1 MSRWLRVLHKRGL
14 AMEKFLL
21 DERLSLNI
29 LVLGQ
34 TGVGKSSLINYLIGR
49 EAVKAGTGKPVTP
62 KGEFENIIIPTERNL
77 DYKIFDSWGL
87 EAKEADVWKKTIKE
101 KLEKGCGTE
110 SANNFTGSTSFSS
123 LFAGVPLINILNQ
136 TSEKNKLTLAEN
148 VNNNIHAVL
157 YCISYTSSSIEDFEI
172 ETIKEVLSLGFK
184 VIIVFTQADSNQK
197 KEREEPYRDR
207 LNTKLSEYNGK
218 YSFVDVAANPVKKL
232 GQKTSTSA
240 FGKEELEKVVFE
252 NVWENILNRSFAN
265 WENLMISGLDDHRN
279 SHLSMI
285 KDLSV
290 TGDFGDHFKFKTNRA
305 NEVIKKLENDL
316 KKFTEEVDSSLKN
329 MCTNLLKYY
338 DALYERVTSRTLSFK
353 NPDLNISTDVKQH
366 YDGTD
371 FWAHAV
377 IKMIPIIRLPFAL
390 LEKSILS
397 DEIKE
402 KYDDTIVNAK
412 EQIKTICHDTH
423 EKMRD
428 IFAL

>member
-1 MSRWLRVLHKRGL
+1 
-14 AMEKFLL
+14 MEQFLL

-29 LVLGQ
+29 MVLGQ

-49 EAVKAGTGKPVTP
+49 EAVKVGTGKPVTP

-110 SANNFTGSTSFSS
+110 RANNFTGPTSFAN
-123 LFAGVPLINILNQ
+123 LFGVVPLINILNQ
-136 TSEKNKLTLAEN
+136 ASEKNKLSLAEN

-157 YCISYTSSSIEDFEI
+157 YCVSYTSTRIEDFEI

-184 VIIVFTQADSNQK
+184 VIIVFTQADSNE
-197 KEREEPYRDR
+197 KEKNEKSYRDR
-207 LNTKLSEYNGK
+207 LNNNLSAYNGK

-232 GQKTSTSA
+232 GQKNSGQA
-240 FGKEELEKVVFE
+240 FGKEELEKLVFE

-265 WENLMISGLDDHRN
+265 WGNLMISGLDDHRN
-279 SHLSMI
+279 SHSSMI

-305 NEVIKKLENDL
+305 NEVIEKLENDL
-316 KKFTEEVDSSLKN
+316 KKFNEEVDISLKN

-338 DALYERVTSRTLSFK
+338 YALYDRVKSKTLSFR
-353 NPDLNISTDVKQH
+353 NHDLNISTDIRQK

-371 FWAHAV
+371 FFAYV
-377 IKMIPIIRLPFAL
+377 IFNMVKMTPIIGWVVIFD
-390 LEKSILS
+390 EKSILS
-397 DEIKE
+397 YEIKE
-402 KYDDTIVNAK
+402 KYDETIASAK